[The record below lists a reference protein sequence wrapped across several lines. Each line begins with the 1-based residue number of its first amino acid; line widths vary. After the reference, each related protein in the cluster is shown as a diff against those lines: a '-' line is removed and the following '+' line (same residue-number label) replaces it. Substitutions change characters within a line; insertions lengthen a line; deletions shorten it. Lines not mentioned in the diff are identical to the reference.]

1 MRQVP
6 SSIAA
11 KLGTAAALFAEN
23 GLDQTKIEDVA
34 EATGIPKATLYYYFA
49 GKEDILAFLLAD
61 GLNLIADAVSIALE
75 APGNARDRL
84 GLVVEA
90 QLRVMADQRDVCR
103 ALIAELGRAGRIPEI
118 ADAIRRAYYEP
129 VMHLLEEGGSDGSLR
144 AVEDPASTSVA
155 IFGAVTISALSYLV
169 VEAGLST
176 EQMASQLLGL
186 LLDGLRPRPRRA

>member
-11 KLGTAAALFAEN
+11 KLDAAAALFAEH

-118 ADAIRRAYYEP
+118 AYAVRRAYYEP

-144 AVEDPASTSVA
+144 AVADPASTSVA

-186 LLDGLRPRPRRA
+186 LLDGLSPRPPRA